1 MFLVRSAIVRIWV
14 SCDTPSRVGGRVE
27 KSVFRTL
34 GPRAFDTD
42 VFVTI
47 VLSFYDGLVAYFLV
61 HVQKQQLGL

>member
-1 MFLVRSAIVRIWV
+1 MAAGRRGRQNSAEISLW
-14 SCDTPSRVGGRVE
+14 
-27 KSVFRTL
+27 
-34 GPRAFDTD
+34 AFDTD